1 MDIKQ
6 QLQNFWDLVLD
17 VWEDGIAG
25 IDISEA
31 LTALG
36 VFFLFLLLRGIFT
49 RFVINRLHS
58 LTKRTEN
65 GLDDE
70 IISALSPPIRFIPI
84 VLGIFVAHQFIN
96 VSDEIAGFIQQVL
109 RSLIAFTIFW
119 SFFRA
124 LKPLRYSTTI
134 LEKIL
139 TPMMVEWIFKTMRIL
154 VICLGAAIILEIWGI
169 AIAPLLAGFGLFG
182 VAVALG
188 AQDFF
193 KNLIAGITII
203 AEKRFHPGEWIKV
216 DGVVEG
222 TVESIGFRST
232 SIRRFDK
239 APVHL
244 PNAQLS
250 DTAVTNFSR
259 MTHRRIYWQ
268 VGVTYSTS
276 VEQLKTIRDG
286 IMGYLESN
294 DEFDKNVSTF
304 VRIDSFNASSID
316 IMVYCF
322 TKTTD
327 WGEWLA
333 IKEEFAMQIKQIV
346 EEEAKTA
353 FAFPSTSVYIESLPA
368 NEQAEA
374 FIPPSKTK
382 S

>member
-6 QLQNFWDLVLD
+6 QLQNFWNLVLD
-17 VWEDGIAG
+17 VWSQGIG
-25 IDISEA
+25 GVNISET

-36 VFFLFLLLRGIFT
+36 VFFLFLLLRGVFT

-58 LTKRTEN
+58 IAKRTKN
-65 GLDDE
+65 GLDDQ
-70 IISALSPPIRFIPI
+70 IIDALSPPIRFIPI
-84 VLGIFVAHQFIN
+84 VLGIFVSHQFIS
-96 VSDEIAGFIQQVL
+96 VSPETGAFIQQGL

-119 SFFRA
+119 CLFRA
-124 LKPLRYSTTI
+124 LKPIRYSTSM
-134 LEKIL
+134 LEKLL

-154 VICLGAAIILEIWGI
+154 VLFLGAAVILEVWGI

-203 AEKRFHPGEWIKV
+203 AEKRFHPGEWIRI

-239 APVHL
+239 APVHV
-244 PNAQLS
+244 PNSKLS
-250 DTAVTNFSR
+250 DTAVINFSR
-259 MTHRRIYWQ
+259 MTHRRIYWKI
-268 VGVTYSTS
+268 GVTYSTN
-276 VEQLKTIRDG
+276 VDQLKTIRDG
-286 IMGYLESN
+286 IMGYLEGN
-294 DEFDKNVSTF
+294 DQFDKTVSTF

-333 IKEEFAMQIKQIV
+333 IKEEFAMQIKQII
-346 EEEAKTA
+346 EDDAKAA
-353 FAFPSTSVYIESLPA
+353 FAFPSTSVYIESMP
-368 NEQAEA
+368 NTDQAEA
-374 FIPPSKTK
+374 FVPPTK
-382 S
+382 K